1 MHCIVRSA
9 DRTMVEGNAERIVA
23 RSPHGEFAVMEGH
36 APILAV
42 LVPGVVR
49 VQIDGAEQVIAIKG
63 GTFNMADN
71 SATVLVERP
80 YKLKEIDVATLNKQ
94 LASLRTTEPLTA
106 PISEEIAYLEF
117 LCRVKENHA

>member
-9 DRTMVEGNAERIVA
+9 DRMMIEGDAERIVA

-42 LVPGVVR
+42 LVPSVVR
-49 VQIDGAEQVIAIKG
+49 VQIGGTEQVIAIKS

-71 SATVLVERP
+71 HVTILVEQP
-80 YKLKEIDVATLNKQ
+80 YKLEDIVIDDLTEQ
-94 LASLRTTEPLTA
+94 LTALRAQEPLTA
-106 PISEEIAYLEF
+106 AMLEEIAYLEL
-117 LCRVKENHA
+117 LCHVKEPHA

>member
-9 DRTMVEGNAERIVA
+9 DRMLIDGDAERIVA

-42 LVPGVVR
+42 LVSSVVR
-49 VQIDGAEQVIAIKG
+49 VQIDGAEQLIAIKG

-71 SATVLVERP
+71 QVTVLVERP
-80 YKLKEIDVATLNKQ
+80 YKLEEIDIDDL
-94 LASLRTTEPLTA
+94 TEDLTA
-106 PISEEIAYLEF
+106 LRAQEQPTSATSEEIAYLEL
-117 LCRVKENHA
+117 LCRAKEPHA

>member
-9 DRTMVEGNAERIVA
+9 DRTVVEGNAERIVA

-42 LVPGVVR
+42 LVPSVVR
-49 VQIDGAEQVIAIKG
+49 VQIDGAEQAIVVKG
-63 GTFNMADN
+63 GTFSLEKNN
-71 SATVLVERP
+71 VTVLAERP
-80 YKLKEIDVATLNKQ
+80 HKLDEIDVD
-94 LASLRTTEPLTA
+94 SLREKLTVLRATEPLTA
-106 PISEEIAYLEF
+106 AISEEIAYLEL